1 VTTIAAKGG
10 MVAADS
16 QITGNGG
23 SRKGRVR
30 KLVRLSDGSIFGGA
44 GNYCAVRRLFQW
56 ADTGFEGKRPPK
68 TQDAECLLIRADKS
82 VWCLDG
88 QGDPYEVEGDFHAIG
103 SGGDYA
109 LGAMAMGADP
119 LKAVRVAAEFDPMTS
134 GPFQSERLVAT
145 RKRKK

>member
-1 VTTIAAKGG
+1 MTTIAAKGG

-44 GNYCAVRRLFQW
+44 GNYISVRRLLVW
-56 ADTGFEGKRPPK
+56 AESGFEGKRPPK
-68 TQDAECLLIRADKS
+68 TQEAECLLIRPDGTVLS
-82 VWCLDG
+82 LDG
-88 QGDPYEVEGDFHAIG
+88 QGEPYEVEGAFHAIG

-119 LKAVRVAAEFDPMTS
+119 LRAVQVAAEFDPMTS
-134 GPFQSERLVAT
+134 GPFQSERL
-145 RKRKK
+145 RKKRK